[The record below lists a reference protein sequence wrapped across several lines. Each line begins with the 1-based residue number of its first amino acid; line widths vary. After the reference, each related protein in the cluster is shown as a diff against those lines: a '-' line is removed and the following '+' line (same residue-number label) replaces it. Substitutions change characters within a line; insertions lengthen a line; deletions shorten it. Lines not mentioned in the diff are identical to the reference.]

1 MRIGTIKSHFCP
13 IPGCHFVTATRRL
26 GKSLAAAKAKA
37 GLPGRRAL
45 SNWHASPIRPQFEP
59 TMPRTTAADRPQ
71 TLGEEIANAISHGLG
86 ALLAVAALPI
96 LVIRAVG
103 HGSVA
108 DVVAAAIF
116 GATAVLLYGISALY
130 HALPASLARGRA
142 KAWLMRLDHAA
153 IYVFIAGSYTPFTLG
168 VLHSG
173 PGLTLLVAV
182 WAAAGFGVAIK
193 LLNRLRHPLV
203 STALYLAMGWVVVF
217 AAGPL
222 LERMPA
228 GGLALLVAGGLSYT
242 LGAFVFLLDNRL
254 RYAHFVWHLF
264 VLGGS
269 VCHFFAALFY
279 AYG

>member
-1 MRIGTIKSHFCP
+1 MSSA
-13 IPGCHFVTATRRL
+13 TAT
-26 GKSLAAAKAKA
+26 
-37 GLPGRRAL
+37 
-45 SNWHASPIRPQFEP
+45 H
-59 TMPRTTAADRPQ
+59 ADRPQ

-86 ALLAVAALPI
+86 AALAIAALPI
-96 LVIRAVG
+96 LVIRAMN
-103 HGSVA
+103 HGGTA
-108 DVVAAAIF
+108 DVAAAAIF
-116 GATAVLLYGISALY
+116 AATAILLYGISTLY
-130 HALPASLARGRA
+130 HALPASLANGRV
-142 KAWLMRLDHAA
+142 KAWLVRLDHAA

-168 VLHSG
+168 VLHTG
-173 PGLTLLVAV
+173 PGLTLLIAV
-182 WAAAGFGVAIK
+182 WAAAAFGVTIK

-217 AAGPL
+217 AVGPL
-222 LERMPA
+222 VERMPA